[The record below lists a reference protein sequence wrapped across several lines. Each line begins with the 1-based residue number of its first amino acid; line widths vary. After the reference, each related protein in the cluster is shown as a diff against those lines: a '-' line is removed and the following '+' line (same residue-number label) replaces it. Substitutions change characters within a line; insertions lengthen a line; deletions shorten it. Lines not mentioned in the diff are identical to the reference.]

1 MHVYKLHV
9 TDNFANYSNCF
20 PAYRLMEILE
30 TDVMILFSFLSSGI
44 INSTCNERCHAT
56 KEQASK
62 PFTRG
67 RVLGRSALKLFSA
80 EEGFGLLPM
89 LAS

>member
-1 MHVYKLHV
+1 MYINC
-9 TDNFANYSNCF
+9 TSPDNYANYSNCF
-20 PAYRLMEILE
+20 LALEIHGNFINRCN
-30 TDVMILFSFLSSGI
+30 DFLPFPFFGHY
-44 INSTCNERCHAT
+44 RCHAT
-56 KEQASK
+56 KEQTSK

-89 LAS
+89 LVS